1 MPAKFNLDYEG
12 LQPGM
17 AGGLFSNLAACDA
30 TLPAKQKYIAREMR
44 SICSLNYTMNRKLIL
59 ISLEHNCIPATCCSD
74 DASRGKGT

>member
-30 TLPAKQKYIAREMR
+30 TLPAKQKYMLLELYDEQEAYLNIAGAQLH
-44 SICSLNYTMNRKLIL
+44 SGHLL
-59 ISLEHNCIPATCCSD
+59 
-74 DASRGKGT
+74 